1 MRRENSLQPADV
13 ARVNTRE
20 KAHFSAQPAIS
31 RKQRVHAWWAGNNDE
46 ILSSLKH
53 AGMIGFTFIC
63 LIVIGLVSASA
74 WSAADGDPKV
84 ESALIW
90 AGFLI
95 TALALLI
102 AQIMVKPKMSV
113 PMSVPMARFQ
123 PLSAASGDLHREARH
138 AALHIVIG
146 WKLGFVIT
154 SSDIRNASCLYSW
167 SFNATE
173 VSNADARFASMALH
187 LAGLL
192 EGEPITLVQSR
203 DSNHAL
209 SLATEIVASN
219 ERPTDFAGD
228 LNVSALIAAAAS
240 TARAIQTE
248 YVELV
253 SQLASIHAHTHV
265 LDERLIAELL
275 TPFLADSTLTR

>member
-1 MRRENSLQPADV
+1 M
-13 ARVNTRE
+13 NTR
-20 KAHFSAQPAIS
+20 KKNPFSARSAIS
-31 RKQRVHAWWAGNNDE
+31 RKQRVRAWWAGNNGE
-46 ILSSLKH
+46 ILSFLKRV
-53 AGMIGFTFIC
+53 GVIGFTFIG
-63 LIVIGLVSASA
+63 LIVIGFVWADA
-74 WSAADGDPKV
+74 WSAAGGNPEV

-102 AQIMVKPKMSV
+102 AQVIVKLILGVPKLGV
-113 PMSVPMARFQ
+113 PMTRAQ
-123 PLSAASGDLHREARH
+123 LLDTASGDLHREARH
-138 AALHIVIG
+138 AALHIVVG

-173 VSNADARFASMALH
+173 VSSADARFASMALH

-209 SLATEIVASN
+209 SVATEIVASN
-219 ERPTDFAGD
+219 ERPADFVGD
-228 LNVSALIAAAAS
+228 LSVSVLIAAAAS
-240 TARAIQTE
+240 AARAIQTE
-248 YVELV
+248 YAELV
-253 SQLASIHAHTHV
+253 SQIASIHARTHV

>member
-1 MRRENSLQPADV
+1 MNFLSADG
-13 ARVNTRE
+13 AAVNTH
-20 KAHFSAQPAIS
+20 KKDPFSTKSGIS
-31 RKQRVHAWWAGNNDE
+31 RKQRVRAWWAGNSGE
-46 ILSSLKH
+46 ILSSLKRV
-53 AGMIGFTFIC
+53 GVIGSTFIG
-63 LIVIGLVSASA
+63 LIVIGFVWADA
-74 WSAADGDPKV
+74 WSAAGGNPEV

-102 AQIMVKPKMSV
+102 AQVIVKPNRGVQMTRS
-113 PMSVPMARFQ
+113 Q
-123 PLSAASGDLHREARH
+123 LLSAASRDLHREARH

-173 VSNADARFASMALH
+173 VSSADARFASMALH

-192 EGEPITLVQSR
+192 EGEPLTLMQSR

-228 LNVSALIAAAAS
+228 LNVSVLIAAAAS

-248 YVELV
+248 YAELV
-253 SQLASIHAHTHV
+253 SQIASIHARTHV